1 MACPPFLSR
10 HLESS
15 GYADIYL
22 DATHLKGRLGKDQ
35 QVCSRALVLAVF
47 LAERFPQGALAHD
60 LEHQPAEA
68 GE

>member
-1 MACPPFLSR
+1 VVCPPFLSR
-10 HLESS
+10 PLESS

-47 LAERFPQGALAHD
+47 LAERFPK
-60 LEHQPAEA
+60 EHWRMIWSINLLKRVE
-68 GE
+68 